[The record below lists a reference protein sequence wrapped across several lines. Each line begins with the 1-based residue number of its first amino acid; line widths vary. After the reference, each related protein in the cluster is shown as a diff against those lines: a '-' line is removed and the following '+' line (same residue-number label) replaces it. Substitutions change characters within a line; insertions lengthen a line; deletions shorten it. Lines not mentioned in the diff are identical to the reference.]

1 MFAKEVQVRV
11 LPGLYFHWLTEASG
25 KSFFEDT
32 WRVGPEADRIGYRF
46 KGGRALE
53 FAARERPFGA
63 GSDPSNIVDAGYPVG
78 SIQVPGGLEPIM
90 LHRDAIS
97 GGGYAM
103 IGTVISADMDLVAQ
117 LQPNFR
123 TRFVAVDMA
132 QALAARAKSK
142 QRLTDLRAALRT

>member
-1 MFAKEVQVRV
+1 
-11 LPGLYFHWLTEASG
+11 
-25 KSFFEDT
+25 
-32 WRVGPEADRIGYRF
+32 
-46 KGGRALE
+46 
-53 FAARERPFGA
+53 
-63 GSDPSNIVDAGYPVG
+63 
-78 SIQVPGGLEPIM
+78 M